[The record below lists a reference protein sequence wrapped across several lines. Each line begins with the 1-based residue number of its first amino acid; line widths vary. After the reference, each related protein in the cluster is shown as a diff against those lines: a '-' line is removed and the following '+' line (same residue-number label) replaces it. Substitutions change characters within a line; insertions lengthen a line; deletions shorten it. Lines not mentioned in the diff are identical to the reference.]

1 MQWFCVGRFDE
12 HTIKFAW
19 LRLISQA
26 TQEVENNISS
36 RVMNAFSQS
45 RCREWL
51 AWKAGKEEV
60 HLWRFLELSSCDII
74 IPKVMVMHGSW
85 NGSACSVIV
94 ASEATDKGNPK
105 IPQRK
110 ELTAP
115 STASWSHR
123 QLVRIMCNITISS
136 QHFAVLD
143 DPQRFLHSRD
153 RSFRFFCLFCLFWL
167 FLIFRHRSFL
177 HCCRLL
183 HLFFR
188 SCSRP
193 SRWFLHWRF
202 WYHLFRFTTVTEN
215 RRHVASEIRCKV

>member
-1 MQWFCVGRFDE
+1 
-12 HTIKFAW
+12 
-19 LRLISQA
+19 
-26 TQEVENNISS
+26 
-36 RVMNAFSQS
+36 MNAFSQS
-45 RCREWL
+45 CCREWL
-51 AWKAGKEEV
+51 AWNTGKEEV

-74 IPKVMVMHGSW
+74 VPKVMVMHGSW

-94 ASEATDKGNPK
+94 ASEATDKGNLK

-115 STASWSHR
+115 PTASWSHR
-123 QLVRIMCNITISS
+123 QLGRITRNITTSS
-136 QHFAVLD
+136 RHCAVLD
-143 DPQRFLHSRD
+143 DPQRFLHSWD
-153 RSFRFFCLFCLFWL
+153 RSFRFCLFCLFRL
-167 FLIFRHRSFL
+167 FIFRHRFL

-193 SRWFLHWRF
+193 SRWFLHWRL

-215 RRHVASEIRCKV
+215 RRHVSGAKFSLDGKVYFWWVALSYVFMMLQDFTIVSLGTLKVLNCCPDI